1 MHETAEE
8 TRALF
13 TERIPDLRKK
23 FGIRKIGIFGSVA
36 QGKASEESD
45 VDVLVEFEEGQASF
59 DHFMELIQYLEDLLG
74 KRVDL
79 VTTRGLSPYLRPSIE
94 QEVIWC
100 EG

>member
-36 QGKASEESD
+36 QGKASEESN